1 MLYKIL
7 KTVNVK
13 GRQLE
18 PGYEVDTGTMFFY
31 SDADFES
38 HLAEKKVEIVLQKE
52 IAPAEAEPEPTEKPD
67 KKESPKK

>member
-18 PGYEVDTGTMFFY
+18 PGYEVDTGTMLFY

-38 HLAEKKVEIVLQKE
+38 HLAGKRVEIVEAK
-52 IAPAEAEPEPTEKPD
+52 APESAEPEPTEKPD
-67 KKESPKK
+67 KKEGPRK